1 MRGFSPLSDLDA
13 LDERFLGP
21 FAALAG
27 AHDIVV
33 LDTYRGL
40 NKQTGEISEAEDT
53 RDAAIYIEWVRR
65 KGRFGL
71 DINAFGP
78 GMPRDVTRVH
88 FARSLAGLLD
98 RPLLASD
105 CSLFGFSWLK
115 HDPDGTIWE
124 VVSDVNDIDNFDLL
138 CDLDPSH
145 PDFTPAK
152 LIFAA
157 NEPLPMPASEE
168 RTRYCEQNE
177 AQTLRC
183 SHFGSIG
190 GCPKLRARR

>member
-21 FAALAG
+21 FTALAG
-27 AHDIVV
+27 TRDVVV

-40 NKQTGEISEAEDT
+40 DKQTGEMSETEDAQN
-53 RDAAIYIEWVRR
+53 AAIYIEWTRR

-78 GMPRDVTRVH
+78 GLPRDVTRAQ
-88 FARSLAGLLD
+88 FARKLAALLD
-98 RPLLASD
+98 RPLLVSD

-115 HDPDGTIWE
+115 HDPDGAIWE
-124 VVSDVNDIDNFDLL
+124 VVSDVNDSDNFDLL

-157 NEPLPMPASEE
+157 DEPLPTRAPEE
-168 RTRYCEQNE
+168 GTRYCEQHD
-177 AQTLRC
+177 ARTLRC
-183 SHFGSIG
+183 AHFGDVG
-190 GCPKLRARR
+190 GCPKLRR